1 MGGGLEKGGQVSKK
15 REHISK
21 QAYNPRNEMGGL
33 VSKECGLVSKEWR
46 IMEKGGLV
54 SKEWRIMEKGGLV
67 SRIMEKG
74 GLVSKEWRLIEK
86 SNLVFKDIVGLANIS
101 FPLL

>member
-1 MGGGLEKGGQVSKK
+1 MGKYQRKGSIYPSRLIIQGMRWVGLYPRNGEKG
-15 REHISK
+15 
-21 QAYNPRNEMGGL
+21 
-33 VSKECGLVSKEWR
+33 GLVSKEWR